1 VSHSAKVCCGNP
13 AHKHSAHW
21 ERTCPNCQ
29 RKFTS
34 EEIIDG
40 TYTTHRKVSCIVKTN
55 AEVGPSRGQSPVSL
69 LAKDVAAQGLAE
81 HGAFA

>member
-1 VSHSAKVCCGNP
+1 VRKYAV
-13 AHKHSAHW
+13 
-21 ERTCPNCQ
+21 ETRRTSTRHTVNVLARIVNASSP
-29 RKFTS
+29 